1 MICSSQEILYKF
13 ICLIGML
20 KNNNEENVN
29 EFKIL
34 DVFLLNTV
42 INVLKELI
50 GFIYECDYNKIASS
64 GSNEFH

>member
-1 MICSSQEILYKF
+1 
-13 ICLIGML
+13 ML